1 MPRFF
6 LLPLLFL
13 ALAAAPAAAATSA
26 VAVTPQK
33 ASVLGGESQVFA
45 ARFFDPLGRPAAGEA
60 VQFVN
65 DACGTFANGGSL
77 IMVTTDASG
86 LASAVFTARPQGITC
101 RVAATA
107 GVQVRWDV
115 LTFTLPLVRFRMQLT
130 PPQPRPGE
138 TYRLTVT
145 PMSGVYKL
153 YEADVIARI
162 VDGSASA
169 SVSPGT
175 ANSGQAGTVDFE
187 VTPDHR
193 VGDYGIEVRYRSR
206 TQRLAMV
213 APAAPWQD
221 MWWAGMAENG
231 WGVSVIQHRD
241 MLFSVIYAYDG
252 DGKPTWY
259 VMPGGAWN
267 SARTAFT
274 GALYAPRGSPYTY
287 YEMSDFA
294 VGEPVG
300 QATLNMLDG
309 ANMALDFTIQGVS
322 GRKNLTRQTIGPVDT
337 RPVADHADM
346 WWGGPEQ
353 NGWGMALL
361 QQYRTIFAVWFTYD
375 AAGAPTW
382 FVMPSGSWSDA
393 STYQG
398 RIYRASGSPWL
409 GKAYDA
415 RAFRTTDVGTFR
427 FRFSGDTATFDY
439 TIDGR
444 SGTMALSRQPF

>member
-1 MPRFF
+1 MPHSF

-13 ALAAAPAAAATSA
+13 ALAAVPAAAATSA
-26 VAVTPQK
+26 IPLTPQNV
-33 ASVLGGESQVFA
+33 SVLGGESREFA
-45 ARFFDPLGRPAAGEA
+45 ARFFDPLGRPAAGEP

-65 DACGTFANGGSL
+65 DACGTFANGSPV
-77 IMVTTDASG
+77 ITVTTDATG
-86 LASAVFTARPQGITC
+86 VASATFTARNQGITC
-101 RVAATA
+101 WVAASA
-107 GVQVRWDV
+107 GVTLRWDV
-115 LTFTLPLVRFRMQLT
+115 LTFTLGQVHLETQLD

-138 TYRLTVT
+138 AYQLTVT
-145 PMSGVYKL
+145 PMAGAYRL
-153 YEADVIARI
+153 YEADVSARVIA
-162 VDGSASA
+162 GSASA
-169 SVSPGT
+169 TVSPGA
-175 ANSGQAGTVDFE
+175 ANSGQGGA
-187 VTPDHR
+187 VTFAVAPDPR
-193 VGDYGIEVRYRSR
+193 VGDYEIEVQYRAHAER
-206 TQRLAMV
+206 IAMN

-259 VMPGGAWN
+259 VMPGGEWN
-267 SARTAFT
+267 AARTAFS
-274 GALYAPRGSPYTY
+274 GALYAPRGSPFAH
-287 YEMSDFA
+287 YEVADFQ

-300 QATLNMLDG
+300 QATLGILG
-309 ANMALDFTIQGVS
+309 GSSVALDYTIQGVS
-322 GRKNLTRQTIGPVDT
+322 GRKSLTRQSFGPVAAS
-337 RPVADHADM
+337 PISDHADM
-346 WWGGPEQ
+346 WWGGPTQ

-398 RIYRASGSPWL
+398 RIYRAAGSPWL
-409 GKAYDA
+409 GKVYDA
-415 RAFRTTDVGTFR
+415 GAFRTTDVGTFR

-444 SGTMALSRQPF
+444 SGTMPLSRQPF

>member
-6 LLPLLFL
+6 LVPLLFL
-13 ALAAAPAAAATSA
+13 ALAAVPSAAATSA
-26 VAVTPQK
+26 IALTPQNVG
-33 ASVLGGESQVFA
+33 VLGGESREFA
-45 ARFFDPLGRPAAGEA
+45 ARFFDALGRPAAGEA

-65 DACGTFANGGSL
+65 DACGTFANGSPV
-77 IMVTTDASG
+77 ITVTTDATG
-86 LASAVFTARPQGITC
+86 LASATFTARNQGITC
-101 RVAATA
+101 WVAASA
-107 GVQVRWDV
+107 GVTVRWDV
-115 LTFTLPLVRFRMQLT
+115 LTFTLGQVHLQARLT

-138 TYRLTVT
+138 AYKLTVT
-145 PMSGVYKL
+145 PMAGAYRL
-153 YEADVIARI
+153 YEAEVIAR
-162 VDGSASA
+162 VVEGSASA
-169 SVSPGT
+169 SVSPGA
-175 ANSGQAGTVDFE
+175 ANSGQAGAVTFD

-193 VGDYGIEVRYRSR
+193 VGDYEIDVRYRTR
-206 TQRLAMV
+206 TQRVAMN

-241 MLFSVIYAYDG
+241 MLFSVIYAYDAEG
-252 DGKPTWY
+252 RPTWY
-259 VMPGGAWN
+259 VMPGGEWD

-274 GALYAPRGSPYTY
+274 GALYAPSGSPYTH
-287 YEMSDFA
+287 YEASAFT

-300 QATLNMLDG
+300 RATLSIVDG
-309 ANMALDFTIQGVS
+309 AKVVLDFTVEGVS
-322 GRKNLTRQTIGPVDT
+322 GRKSLTRQSFGPVDT
-337 RPVADHADM
+337 APIADRADM
-346 WWGGPEQ
+346 WWGGEEQ

-375 AAGAPTW
+375 ADGAPTW

-398 RIYRASGSPWL
+398 RIYRAAGSPWL

-427 FRFSGDTATFDY
+427 FRFGGDSATFDY

-444 SGTMALSRQPF
+444 SGTMPLSRQPF